1 MSVKVLDEYKGKS
14 YDSRVKVVG
23 LSEVL
28 GVRYVAYRHSGAD
41 GDVFWRSEDQFLRDY
56 KPVRKYLRGD
66 LLEFDNEGQK
76 VRVLYLGD
84 QKALRITPWDTTDA
98 PSEGRIEYYLTDI
111 GEDPKVLRNFDSFIA
126 SAYKENNS

>member
-1 MSVKVLDEYKGKS
+1 MSVKVLDKYKGNS
-14 YDSRVKVVG
+14 YGTSVEVVG

-28 GVRYVAYRHSGAD
+28 GVTYVAFREDDAR
-41 GDVFWRSEDQFLRDY
+41 VFWRSEDQFLRDY
-56 KPVRKYLRGD
+56 KPVRKYRRGD

-84 QKALRITPWDTTDA
+84 QKAIRITPWDTNDA
-98 PSEGRIEYYLTDI
+98 PSEGRIEYYLVDI
-111 GEDPKVLRNFDSFIA
+111 DDNPTVLRNYDYLIA